1 MSVTRREFREKL
13 AGVAELLRRQIAA
26 AVDGFPVDPK
36 LAAARRAQVLSLE
49 NGYRFFAKTYF
60 PHYTSAA
67 PSMMHEWLFDE
78 LPKRVQE
85 TGLRAALAAPRGEA
99 KSTMVTQIFVL
110 WCIITRRTHYAVIVM
125 DTYEQAAEMLEAIKA
140 ELEVNLRLQMDFP
153 EHCGEGRRWREG
165 EAVTRSEIKVKAF
178 GSGKKMRGLRHG
190 PHRPDLVIG
199 DDLEN
204 DENVRSPEQRDKLE
218 RWLRRTVLS
227 LGKADNSM
235 NVIVIGTILH
245 FDSLLSRLMRDKLW
259 LRKAF
264 KAIMQWPEATDLWD
278 EWESILLNDGAE
290 AALAFYAKRKGEMD
304 RGAVVSWASMRS
316 LYSLMVKR
324 ATDGHDAFDSEQQND
339 PSAGDA
345 APLAGSL
352 RLFHS
357 LETQPH
363 WLWFGAVDPS
373 LGKNGGRAARG
384 DPSAILVGAFDRVAR
399 KLRVFHAS
407 IKRRVPDRIIEDVI
421 AAQRT
426 YQCAL
431 WGGEAVQF
439 QEFLRTEVLKR
450 SIDAQ
455 VPVPMAPIIPIADKA
470 LRIESLQPW
479 MAQSHIEIHAS
490 CVTLIEQI
498 KHWPMGDHDDGP
510 DALEMLWKLATTAS
524 VSGAYH
530 GAKDVS
536 RMDGSRTSDTEEMAN
551 WRD

>member
-1 MSVTRREFREKL
+1 
-13 AGVAELLRRQIAA
+13 
-26 AVDGFPVDPK
+26 
-36 LAAARRAQVLSLE
+36 
-49 NGYRFFAKTYF
+49 
-60 PHYTSAA
+60 
-67 PSMMHEWLFDE
+67 MMHEWLFDE

-110 WCIITRRTHYAVIVM
+110 WCIITRRTHYAVVVM

-165 EAVTRSEIKVKAF
+165 EAVTRSEIKIKAF

-190 PHRPDLVIG
+190 PHRPGLVIG

-245 FDSLLSRLMRDKLW
+245 YDSLLSRLLRDKLW
-259 LRKAF
+259 FRKAF
-264 KAIMQWPEATDLWD
+264 KAVMEWPDARDLWD
-278 EWESILLNDGAE
+278 EWESILLNEGRE
-290 AALAFYAKRKGEMD
+290 AALSYYTKRKAEMD
-304 RGAVVSWASMRS
+304 AGAVVSWPSMRS
-316 LYSLMVKR
+316 LYELMVKR

-345 APLAGSL
+345 APLASSL
-352 RLFHS
+352 RIFHS
-357 LETQPH
+357 SETQAH
-363 WLWFGAVDPS
+363 WHWFGAVDPS
-373 LGKNGGRAARG
+373 LGKHGGRG
-384 DPSAILVGAFDRVAR
+384 DPSAILVGAFDRATR
-399 KLRVFHAS
+399 KLRVFYAP
-407 IKRRVPDRIIEDVI
+407 IKRRIPDRIIEDVI

-431 WGGEAVQF
+431 WAGEAVQF

-450 SIDAQ
+450 SIDAK
-455 VPVPMAPIIPIADKA
+455 VPVPMIGVIPIADKA

-479 MAQSHIEIHAS
+479 MAQGHIEVHAS
-490 CVTLIEQI
+490 CTTLIEQI

-524 VSGAYH
+524 ASAAIH
-530 GAKDVS
+530 GATDVA
-536 RMDGSRTSDTEEMAN
+536 RADGSRTTDNEDMPD